1 MEEVKM
7 SIRNLFTFGLFLV
20 MVVSLCSSGSSQ
32 EAKQEQQEMMEAY
45 MKLMAVTE
53 NHAFFKNFVGEWDI
67 QTTAWMQPGAEP
79 VVAKNSSKAELIFG
93 GRFLKSKFKGNMFG
107 QPFEGLQI
115 VGYDNSQKKYFSFWI
130 DNSSTGFFLLSGT
143 RDESGKVLT
152 DTGKWPDPMTK
163 GIIKVRAVTK
173 VRSEDEFTYELYM
186 TGPDGKEFRSME
198 NRYIRKK

>member
-7 SIRNLFTFGLFLV
+7 SVRNLWSFGLLLV
-20 MVVSLCSSGSSQ
+20 LVVSLCLSGSAQ
-32 EAKQEQQEMMEAY
+32 EAKQQEQEMMEAY
-45 MKLMAVTE
+45 MKLMAVNE

-67 QTTAWMQPGAEP
+67 ETAAWMQPGAEL
-79 VVAKNSSKAELIFG
+79 VKAKNTSKAELIMG

-115 VGYDNSQKKYFSFWI
+115 VGYDNLQKKYISFWI

-152 DTGKWPDPMTK
+152 DTGEWDDPVT
-163 GIIKVRAVTK
+163 GGTIKTRAVTK
-173 VRSEDEFTYELYM
+173 VISKDEFTYELFM

-198 NRYIRKK
+198 NRYKRKK